1 MDTCN
6 IMKTIVLG
14 PPGTGKT
21 QTLLGEV
28 DKYLKKTD
36 PNRIGYF
43 SFTQKAANEGRERA
57 MEKFNLSEDDLPYF
71 RTLHSLAFRRLGIKK
86 EDVMQRKHYEDL
98 GKKIN
103 MRIDYNEYDNEQ
115 TGIFTTNS
123 DYLRVIQLAKLRGIT
138 PEQQYNLKEHTQ
150 DLSVRDLKILD
161 GELKAYKKQY
171 GLIDF
176 NDMILDFIKSDA
188 SPKFDVVFIDEAQDL
203 SRMQWDMAK
212 TIWDKTEDSY
222 IAGDDDQAIF
232 RWAGADVD
240 SFITQTGKFLN
251 LTQSHRVPG
260 VVHDFAMNIVKRIS
274 KRHYKEWAPRS
285 KSGALSYYH
294 EFQDVDMSSGEWF
307 VLARTRHMLDELEN
321 VLYSKG
327 LYYRNKFKKGY
338 EKDLYEAVIDWEEW
352 RKNKDLDHEKIKRIA
367 SYMSPDN
374 YTKENLQYLSKDKSY
389 NMEEAYN
396 NQGLK
401 TKLVWYEAFDSAPL
415 KQIKYIR
422 KMRANGEQLNKAPRI
437 LLSTI
442 HGVKGGECSNVV
454 LLTDLSRN
462 TQKNMDRFPDDEN
475 RLFYVGATRT
485 KDHLHIIKPKDIYK
499 AFRT

>member
-1 MDTCN
+1 
-6 IMKTIVLG
+6 MKTVVLG

-21 QTLLGEV
+21 DTLLKEV
-28 DKYLKKTD
+28 DKYLKTTD

-43 SFTQKAANEGRERA
+43 SFTQKAAYEARDRA
-57 MEKFNLSEDDLPYF
+57 IDKFNLTEDDLPYF

-86 EDVMQRKHYEDL
+86 ENVMQRRHYADL

-103 MRIDYNEYDNEQ
+103 MRIEYNEYDEEQ
-115 TGIFTTNS
+115 SGIFTTHS

-138 PEQQYNLKEHTQ
+138 PEQQYNLKEHSQ

-161 GELKAYKKQY
+161 NELEAYKKQY

-176 NDMILDFIKSDA
+176 NDMILNFIKSDA

-212 TIWDKTEDSY
+212 SIWDKTEDSY

-240 SFITQTGKFLN
+240 SFITQTGKILN
-251 LTQSHRVPG
+251 LTQSYRVPA
-260 VVHDFAMNIVKRIS
+260 VVHDIAMGIVKRIS
-274 KRHYKEWAPRS
+274 KRLHKEWKPKS
-285 KSGALSYYH
+285 KSGLLSYYH

-307 VLARTRHMLDELEN
+307 VLARTRYMLNELEN

-338 EKDLYEAVIDWEEW
+338 EADLYQAVTDWEEW
-352 RKNKDLDHEKIKRIA
+352 RKNKDLNADQITRIA
-367 SYMSPDN
+367 SYMSPN
-374 YTKENLQYLSKDKSY
+374 HYQKENIQYLDKDKSY
-389 NMEEAYN
+389 TMGEAYS

-401 TKLVWYEAFDSAPL
+401 TKAVWYEAFDSAPQ
-415 KQIKYIR
+415 KQLKYIR
-422 KMRANGEQLNKAPRI
+422 KMRANGEALNKEPRI

-442 HGVKGGECSNVV
+442 HGVKGAECSNVV
-454 LLTDLSRN
+454 LLTDLSKN
-462 TQKNMDRFPDDEN
+462 TQKSMDRFPDDEN

-499 AFRT
+499 SFRL